1 MAKRTKK
8 LLQLDESMENSEESV
23 RLNRFLSDSGACS
36 RREAD
41 KLIEEGHVTVDGEK
55 ATVGMKVSKGQEVL
69 LKGKPVNRE
78 ESLVFIALNKPRG
91 IVCTTDRRE
100 KDNIIDFL
108 KFDKRIYPIGRL
120 DKESEGLILLTN
132 DGSIVNKILRAGNYH
147 EKEYI
152 VTLDKPIT
160 AEFLKGMAEGVPIL
174 DTVTR
179 PCTIKALDKFTFQI
193 ILTQGLNR
201 QIRRMCEYFD
211 YKVLTLKRIRI
222 MNIQLGYLQ
231 LGGYRNVTEREIAT
245 LTEAIKDSANEATV
259 DENYV
264 VKQTATKD
272 ANSSYN
278 KNTRKGSQNLKSR
291 KITVNR
297 KKETSNRSTSADN
310 KTVYDKRTGYDNK
323 SYSNRKTD
331 LKEKPDFKNKSDFSG
346 KPEGKGRNDFQEK
359 PDLRNKAEYKDKSD
373 FRGKSDNK
381 NKTDF
386 KSKPDFRD
394 KSDYRGRSDAK
405 SRTDDRTKS
414 DFKGKSDY
422 RGRTDDRAKS
432 DFRDKSDY
440 RGRSDAKSRTDDR
453 AKSDFK
459 DKSDYRG
466 RSDAKSR
473 TNERAKSN
481 FNSKSD
487 LTAKSAF
494 KARTDSNNKSDL
506 KGKSDF
512 RSKRDFKDN
521 SDFKAGTD
529 VKGKTGFK
537 GKTESKARI
546 AFPAKTDYNKR
557 TSDNRTKVYNHK
569 ENTAATGKMRGRTAK

>member
-259 DENYV
+259 DEDYV
-264 VKQTATKD
+264 VKQTAIKD

-291 KITVNR
+291 RITDNR
-297 KKETSNRSTSADN
+297 KSKKETSNRSTAADN
-310 KTVYDKRTGYDNK
+310 KAIYGKRTGYDNK
-323 SYSNRKTD
+323 SYSDRKTD
-331 LKEKPDFKNKSDFSG
+331 LTEKSDFRG
-346 KPEGKGRNDFQEK
+346 KSEAKGRNDFKEK
-359 PDLRNKAEYKDKSD
+359 SDLRGKSEAMSRKDFHEKSGFKDKTDSRNKARYKDRSE

-381 NKTDF
+381 NKPDF

-394 KSDYRGRSDAK
+394 KSDYRGRSD
-405 SRTDDRTKS
+405 T
-414 DFKGKSDY
+414 
-422 RGRTDDRAKS
+422 
-432 DFRDKSDY
+432 
-440 RGRSDAKSRTDDR
+440 KSRTDDR
-453 AKSDFK
+453 AKPEFKSKSDFTAKSDFKARTDLKGKSDLK
-459 DKSDYRG
+459 DKSDYR
-466 RSDAKSR
+466 
-473 TNERAKSN
+473 
-481 FNSKSD
+481 
-487 LTAKSAF
+487 
-494 KARTDSNNKSDL
+494 
-506 KGKSDF
+506 
-512 RSKRDFKDN
+512 SKRDFKDSRNFKDN

-537 GKTESKARI
+537 GKTESKART

>member
-259 DENYV
+259 DEDYV
-264 VKQTATKD
+264 VKQTAIKD

-291 KITVNR
+291 RITDNR
-297 KKETSNRSTSADN
+297 KSKKETSNRSTAADN
-310 KTVYDKRTGYDNK
+310 KAVYGKKTGYDNK
-323 SYSNRKTD
+323 SYSDRKTD
-331 LKEKPDFKNKSDFSG
+331 LTEKSDFKEKSDFRG
-346 KPEGKGRNDFQEK
+346 KPEAKSRHDFKEKSDFRGKSEAMRRKDFQEK
-359 PDLRNKAEYKDKSD
+359 SGFKEKTDLRNKADYKDRSE
-373 FRGKSDNK
+373 FRRKSDNK

-386 KSKPDFRD
+386 KNKPDFRD
-394 KSDYRGRSDAK
+394 KSDYRG
-405 SRTDDRTKS
+405 KS
-414 DFKGKSDY
+414 D
-422 RGRTDDRAKS
+422 T
-432 DFRDKSDY
+432 
-440 RGRSDAKSRTDDR
+440 KSRTDDR
-453 AKSDFK
+453 AKPDFK
-459 DKSDYRG
+459 
-466 RSDAKSR
+466 
-473 TNERAKSN
+473 
-481 FNSKSD
+481 SKSD
-487 LTAKSAF
+487 FTAKSDF
-494 KARTDSNNKSDL
+494 KARTDSKSNSDL
-506 KGKSDF
+506 KDNSDF
-512 RSKRDFKDN
+512 RAKRDFKDSRNFKDN

-529 VKGKTGFK
+529 VKGKSGSK
-537 GKTESKARI
+537 GKTDSKART

>member
-1 MAKRTKK
+1 
-8 LLQLDESMENSEESV
+8 MENSEESV

-245 LTEAIKDSANEATV
+245 LTEAIKDSSNEASV

-291 KITVNR
+291 RITDNR
-297 KKETSNRSTSADN
+297 KSKKETSNRSTAADN
-310 KTVYDKRTGYDNK
+310 KAVYGKKTGYDTK
-323 SYSNRKTD
+323 SYRDRKTD
-331 LKEKPDFKNKSDFSG
+331 LTEKSDFKEKSDFRG
-346 KPEGKGRNDFQEK
+346 KPEAKNRNDF
-359 PDLRNKAEYKDKSD
+359 KDKSD
-373 FRGKSDNK
+373 FRGKSEAMRRKDFQEKSGFKEKTDLRNKADSKDSSEFRGRSDNK

-394 KSDYRGRSDAK
+394 KSDYRGRSDTK
-405 SRTDDRTKS
+405 SRI
-414 DFKGKSDY
+414 
-422 RGRTDDRAKS
+422 DDRAKP
-432 DFRDKSDY
+432 
-440 RGRSDAKSRTDDR
+440 
-453 AKSDFK
+453 DFK
-459 DKSDYRG
+459 S
-466 RSDAKSR
+466 
-473 TNERAKSN
+473 
-481 FNSKSD
+481 
-487 LTAKSAF
+487 
-494 KARTDSNNKSDL
+494 
-506 KGKSDF
+506 KSDF
-512 RSKRDFKDN
+512 RSKRDFKDSRNFKDN

-537 GKTESKARI
+537 GKTESKART